1 MKIGIFGGSFNPPH
15 KKHKEIAQ
23 ELIRKHYVDKIIF
36 VPTGAKYKYKYNL
49 LSNEERLTMLELM
62 IEKEP
67 NMEVSTYEL
76 QDKVVYTYQ
85 TLDHFTQKYPHDDI
99 YFICG
104 TDNLSYIDKWKH
116 GKELLKKYKFLVIKR
131 NMNQIEPL
139 LKKYKDYKDH
149 IIVTTIKES
158 TISSTKIREKVYNKK
173 GCQKYLDKRVLDY
186 IKENSLYRKEEEN
199 EF

>member
-1 MKIGIFGGSFNPPH
+1 
-15 KKHKEIAQ
+15 
-23 ELIRKHYVDKIIF
+23 
-36 VPTGAKYKYKYNL
+36 
-49 LSNEERLTMLELM
+49 
-62 IEKEP
+62 
-67 NMEVSTYEL
+67 
-76 QDKVVYTYQ
+76 
-85 TLDHFTQKYPHDDI
+85 
-99 YFICG
+99 
-104 TDNLSYIDKWKH
+104 
-116 GKELLKKYKFLVIKR
+116 
-131 NMNQIEPL
+131 MNQIEPL